1 MQNKHNKHLT
11 GIFEIIENIRR
22 LTHRFKQLFVK
33 MSPFGYKQA
42 YYITDFM
49 SYIVFPKITHI
60 LDITLSLTSTQKI
73 YLTLATEK

>member
-11 GIFEIIENIRR
+11 GIFEITENIRR
-22 LTHRFKQLFVK
+22 LTHWFKQLFVK

-49 SYIVFPKITHI
+49 SYIVFPKITHTN
-60 LDITLSLTSTQKI
+60 LNVNSKNLPYFS
-73 YLTLATEK
+73 